1 MTVLPRRHGA
11 LALVTLLGGTAL
23 LGSLLTAPAVLA
35 AAPAAGGARWTPRAA
50 SPWVWGPTTTL
61 SPSGQPSTDHQI
73 AVSADG
79 MVQTA
84 AWSQQGAWF
93 IINSRTSRDGGLT
106 WDAAVAHSRA
116 GYQGVAPSLA
126 MSSNGQTQGIAWTDG
141 YGGINIV
148 RFVRTLNAG
157 VSWDD
162 STALTSLS
170 SYNESPRLAMS
181 ADGTVMSAAWATFAS
196 EWQIQTRR
204 TVTSGASWD
213 PNVRLSA
220 VGSTGFT
227 PWVAVSASGR
237 LQSTLW
243 TTPNAP
249 LIRTSDDSGA
259 TWQASVGLGP
269 VAGTVG
275 APQVTTSADG
285 LRQLAVWQRLVSGL
299 YVIQVSASADGGVTW
314 SSPVDLSAAGGD
326 ASRPRMA
333 VSADGM
339 IQTVAWQRSNGT
351 NTIVQ
356 SRTSTDGGATWS
368 AVQEHSAAGA
378 NSQNP
383 HVAMSSD
390 GTSQSIAFST
400 NTGAQSDLRVTT
412 SDTAGSTWE
421 SAVTVSTV
429 ARQFADPR
437 LAMSQDGTHQT
448 VVFRAV
454 IGADTFIQAIP
465 ASRGSSPTPPPGPVV
480 TPPSPPL
487 AVVAEAGDA
496 EATVSWATPE
506 SAGSSPISH
515 YRVTSSP
522 DNRECVVEVPALS
535 CTLSGLENGTPYT
548 FTVRALSFAGGSSPS
563 GPSNVVIPRRQ
574 LRPAVV
580 IVGARE
586 GSRIAIRGQATDLG
600 QGALLDPWLRLSGQ
614 TEFAKGSARILVST
628 DGTFAWSRRTNK
640 AASVYVATPDGT
652 VQSNT
657 VRIGA
662 A

>member
-1 MTVLPRRHGA
+1 MTVLSRRHRA
-11 LALVTLLGGTAL
+11 LALMTVLGGTAL
-23 LGSLLTAPAVLA
+23 LASLLTAPGVLA
-35 AAPAAGGARWTPRAA
+35 AGPAAGGARWTPRAA
-50 SPWVWGPTTTL
+50 SPWTWGAAVTL
-61 SPSGQPSTDHQI
+61 SPSGQPSIDPQI
-73 AVSADG
+73 AVSSNG
-79 MVQTA
+79 MIQTA
-84 AWSQQGAWF
+84 AWSQSGAWY
-93 IINSRTSRDGGLT
+93 IVNSSTSRDGGVT
-106 WDAAVAHSRA
+106 WDPAVAHSRA

-141 YGGINIV
+141 FGGINIV

-181 ADGTVMSAAWATFAS
+181 ADGTVMSAAWATFSS

-204 TVTSGASWD
+204 SLTSGASWD
-213 PNVRLSA
+213 ANVRLSA

-259 TWQASVGLGP
+259 TWQASVALGP

-275 APQVTTSADG
+275 APQITTSADG

-314 SSPVDLSAAGGD
+314 SSPVDLSATGGD
-326 ASRPRMA
+326 ASKPRMA
-333 VSADGM
+333 ISADGM
-339 IQTVAWQRSNGT
+339 IQTVAWHRSNGS

-378 NSQNP
+378 DSQNAQ
-383 HVAMSSD
+383 VAMSSD

-400 NTGAQSDLRVTT
+400 NTGAQSNLRVAT
-412 SDTAGSTWE
+412 SDTSGSTWD

-429 ARQFADPR
+429 ARQFADAR

-448 VVFRAV
+448 VAFRAV
-454 IGADTFIQAIP
+454 VGSDTFIQTIS

-487 AVVAEAGDA
+487 SVVAEPGDA
-496 EATVSWATPE
+496 EATVTWATPE

-522 DNRECVVEVPALS
+522 GDRECVVEVPALS
-535 CTLSGLENGTPYT
+535 CTLPGLVNGTPYT

-574 LRPAVV
+574 LTPAVV
-580 IVGARE
+580 IVGTRE
-586 GSRIAIRGQATDLG
+586 GSRITISGETTDLG
-600 QGALLDPWLRLSGQ
+600 QGAVLEPWLRLSGQ
-614 TEFAKGSARILVST
+614 ADFAKGSARILVSA
-628 DGTFAWSRRTNK
+628 DGTFTWGRRTNK
-640 AASVYVATPDGT
+640 SASVYVATPDGA
-652 VQSNT
+652 VRSNT
-657 VRIGA
+657 VRIA
-662 A
+662 AA